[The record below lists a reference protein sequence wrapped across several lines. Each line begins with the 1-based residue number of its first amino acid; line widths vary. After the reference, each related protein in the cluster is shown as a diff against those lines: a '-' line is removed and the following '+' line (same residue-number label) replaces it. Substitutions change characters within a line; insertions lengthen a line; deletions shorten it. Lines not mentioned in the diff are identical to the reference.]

1 MDDRA
6 NDGNQPFRA
15 HVTPEATSEKMD
27 ETMKAVVRDAYGS
40 VDVLRVGEVAKP
52 VAGEGEVLVR
62 VLAAGVDQG
71 VWHLM
76 VGMPYVM
83 RLAGFGI
90 RAPKNPLLG
99 YDLAGHVEAVGA
111 KAGSFRPGD
120 EVFGTCRG
128 SFAEYAV
135 ARADRLAA
143 KPGNVSFEQAAATPI
158 SGYAALQAVREHGKV
173 EAGQHVLIIG
183 AGGGVGTFAVQ
194 IAKADGAEVT
204 GVCGT
209 AKTDLVRSIGADH
222 VIDYTQEDFT
232 AGPNRY
238 DVILDIAGNRPL
250 SQLRRALTPRGTL
263 VIVGAEDA
271 GNWLG
276 IRRQLR
282 AAALSPLVRQH
293 LGFFISKERS
303 HDLEELRKLLEA
315 GAVSPVVDRTFTL
328 DEIPEAIRYLRD
340 GRACGKIVIAV

>member
-1 MDDRA
+1 
-6 NDGNQPFRA
+6 
-15 HVTPEATSEKMD
+15 
-27 ETMKAVVRDAYGS
+27 
-40 VDVLRVGEVAKP
+40 
-52 VAGEGEVLVR
+52 
-62 VLAAGVDQG
+62 
-71 VWHLM
+71 M

-83 RLAGFGI
+83 RVAGFGL

-99 YDLAGHVEAVGA
+99 YDVAGRVEAVGA
-111 KAGSFRPGD
+111 NVSLFRQGD

-135 ARADRLAA
+135 ARADRLAS
-143 KPGNVSFEQAAATPI
+143 KPANVSLEEAAAVPI
-158 SGYAALQAVREHGKV
+158 SGYAALQAVREHGGIR
-173 EAGQHVLIIG
+173 AGQRVLIIG

-204 GVCGT
+204 GVCST
-209 AKTDLVRSIGADH
+209 AKTEFVRLIGADH
-222 VIDYTQEDFT
+222 VIDYTKEEFAD
-232 AGPNRY
+232 GRSHY

-282 AAALSPLVRQH
+282 AAALSPFVRQR

-303 HDLEELRKLLEA
+303 QDLEDLRKLLEA
-315 GAVSPVVDRTFTL
+315 GAIRPVVDRTFPL
-328 DEIPEAIRYLRD
+328 DQVPEAIRYLRD
-340 GRACGKIVIAV
+340 GRAHGKIVITV

>member
-1 MDDRA
+1 MR
-6 NDGNQPFRA
+6 
-15 HVTPEATSEKMD
+15 
-27 ETMKAVVRDAYGS
+27 AVVRDAYGS
-40 VDVLRVGEVAKP
+40 TEVLRLEDVAKP

-62 VLAAGVDQG
+62 VHAAGVDQG

-76 VGMPYVM
+76 MGMPYAM
-83 RLAGFGI
+83 RLAGFGV

-99 YDLAGHVEAVGA
+99 YDLAGRVEAVGA
-111 KAGSFRPGD
+111 NAAPFQPGD

-143 KPGNVSFEQAAATPI
+143 KPDNLGFEQAAVTPI
-158 SGYAALQAVREHGKV
+158 SGYAALQAVRDHGRV

-183 AGGGVGTFAVQ
+183 AGGGVGTFAAQ

-209 AKTDLVRSIGADH
+209 AKTELVRSIGADH
-222 VIDYTQEDFT
+222 VIDYTKQDFT
-232 AGPNRY
+232 DDGNRY

-250 SQLRRALTPRGTL
+250 SQLRRALTPQGRL

-276 IRRQLR
+276 IRRQLW
-282 AAALSPLVRQH
+282 AAALSPFVRQK
-293 LGFFISKERS
+293 LGFYISKERS
-303 HDLEELRKLLEA
+303 QDLAELRKLVEA
-315 GAVSPVVDRTFTL
+315 GAVGPVVDRTFSL
-328 DEIPEAIRYLRD
+328 DEVPEAIRYLRE
-340 GRACGKIVIAV
+340 GRARGKIVIAV

>member
-1 MDDRA
+1 ME
-6 NDGNQPFRA
+6 Q
-15 HVTPEATSEKMD
+15 K
-27 ETMKAVVRDAYGS
+27 MKAVVRDAYGS
-40 VDVLRVGEVAKP
+40 VDVLRIAVVDKP
-52 VAGEGEVLVR
+52 VAGDGEVLLR
-62 VLAAGVDQG
+62 VHAAGVDQG

-99 YDLAGHVEAVGA
+99 YDVAGRVEAVGA
-111 KAGSFRPGD
+111 NVREFRPGD

-143 KPGNVSFEQAAATPI
+143 KPDGVSFEQAAATPI
-158 SGYAALQAVREHGKV
+158 SGYAALQAVRDHGKV
-173 EAGQHVLIIG
+173 KARQRVLIIG

-204 GVCGT
+204 GVCST
-209 AKTDLVRSIGADH
+209 SKTEQVRSIGGDH
-222 VIDYTQEDFT
+222 VIDYTKEDF
-232 AGPNRY
+232 ADGRNRY

-250 SQLRRALTPRGTL
+250 AELRRALTPRGTL

-271 GNWLG
+271 
-276 IRRQLR
+276 
-282 AAALSPLVRQH
+282 
-293 LGFFISKERS
+293 
-303 HDLEELRKLLEA
+303 
-315 GAVSPVVDRTFTL
+315 
-328 DEIPEAIRYLRD
+328 
-340 GRACGKIVIAV
+340 

>member
-1 MDDRA
+1 MR
-6 NDGNQPFRA
+6 
-15 HVTPEATSEKMD
+15 
-27 ETMKAVVRDAYGS
+27 AVVRDAYGS
-40 VDVLRVGEVAKP
+40 VEVLRLGEVDKP
-52 VAGEGEVLVR
+52 TAGDGEVLVR
-62 VLAAGVDQG
+62 VHAAGIDQG

-99 YDLAGHVEAVGA
+99 YDLAGRVEAVGA
-111 KAGSFRPGD
+111 SVGLFRPGD

-128 SFAEYAV
+128 SFAQYAV

-143 KPGNVSFEQAAATPI
+143 KPGNVGFEQAAATPI
-158 SGYAALQAVREHGKV
+158 SGYAALQAVRDHGKV
-173 EAGQHVLIIG
+173 EAGQRVLIIG

-204 GVCGT
+204 GVCST
-209 AKTDLVRSIGADH
+209 AKADLVRAIGADH
-222 VIDYTQEDFT
+222 VIDYTKEDFT
-232 AGPNRY
+232 DNGIRY
-238 DVILDIAGNRPL
+238 EVILDIAGNRSL

-282 AAALSPLVRQH
+282 AAALSPFVRQK

-303 HDLEELRKLLEA
+303 QDLEELRKLLEV
-315 GAVSPVVDRTFTL
+315 GAIRPVVDRTFPL
-328 DEIPEAIRYLRD
+328 DDVPEAIRCLRD
-340 GRACGKIVIAV
+340 GHARGKVVIAV